1 MSTETLQHRVEN
13 LVLDAGPLI
22 TQPASQLQQ
31 LAEKFYTTP
40 GVYRELKDES
50 VRAQL
55 IVWGDRLIVRHPK
68 KEAIE
73 AVVDFARLTGD
84 STVLS
89 QNDLHVI
96 ALAYEIDIEANGG
109 INNFRKFPGEIRP
122 MDKVRIAEERKK
134 WEERKKLKDL
144 ETIEKDDEKNDEE
157 VEGPKFDEDG
167 FEIVVNKKKSKPKP
181 QSQHKTTEPVFEP
194 VENPSA
200 TESVPQEEDLNAE
213 YDDDDDDGEWITPD
227 NIESVISRED
237 DKEEVEKE
245 ENVEQIS
252 CALASGDFAAQNVAL
267 QMGMNLMNTMSGL
280 QIKRVRNYMLRC
292 HACFALVPI
301 PKDNTPKHFC
311 PSCGGPTLRRIAV
324 SVNAATGKI
333 TPHLKK
339 NFVWRTRGNIYSM
352 PSPLSKKTTKKLGNK
367 GHQHRGNSKLDTEFY
382 AEDQREYQQA
392 IKTAKWQQRQ
402 NEKAMEDFIG
412 GGSADNYI
420 SPFFTGGDVKT
431 VHVKVGRGKFA
442 NQSRKKH

>member
-1 MSTETLQHRVEN
+1 MSKEVGKHRVEN

-55 IVWGDRLIVRHPK
+55 IVWGDKLVVRHPK

-73 AVVDFARLTGD
+73 AVIDFARLTGD

-89 QNDLHVI
+89 HNDLHVI
-96 ALAYEIDIEANGG
+96 ALAYEIEIEANGG
-109 INNFRKFPGEIRP
+109 VNKFRKFPGEIRP
-122 MDKVRIAEERKK
+122 VDKARMEEERKV
-134 WEERKKLKDL
+134 WEEKRKLQKASQSTEENQD
-144 ETIEKDDEKNDEE
+144 NDK
-157 VEGPKFDEDG
+157 GPKYDEDG
-167 FEIVVNKKKSKPKP
+167 FEIVVSKKKVKNQQQNQLSIVQEPAA
-181 QSQHKTTEPVFEP
+181 EPVDQESSS
-194 VENPSA
+194 EA
-200 TESVPQEEDLNAE
+200 TSKEEDLNAE
-213 YDDDDDDGEWITPD
+213 YNDDDDDGEWITPD
-227 NIESVISRED
+227 NIETVIAKEG

-245 ENVEQIS
+245 VSVEQIS

-280 QIKRVRNYMLRC
+280 QIRRVRNYMLRC
-292 HACFALVPI
+292 HACFTLVPI
-301 PKDNTPKHFC
+301 PRDNTPKHFC

-339 NFVWRTRGNIYSM
+339 NFVWRTRGNVYSM